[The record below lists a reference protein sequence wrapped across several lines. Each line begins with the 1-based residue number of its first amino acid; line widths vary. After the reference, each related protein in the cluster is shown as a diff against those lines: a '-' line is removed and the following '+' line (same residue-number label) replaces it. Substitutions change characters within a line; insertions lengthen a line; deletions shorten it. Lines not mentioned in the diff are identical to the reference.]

1 MKGDAFANFSAGTPK
16 QSKEQNHK
24 SHKVKTTS
32 HESHILSLLTLGKNF
47 EKNAKAS
54 FMYVGWGPL
63 GKNFE
68 KNAKIYV
75 GRGPWLVHSL
85 MSP

>member
-1 MKGDAFANFSAGTPK
+1 MKGDAFANFAAGAPK

-32 HESHILSLLTLGKNF
+32 YESHILSLSLLDKNF

-54 FMYVGWGPL
+54 FKYVGW
-63 GKNFE
+63 
-68 KNAKIYV
+68 
-75 GRGPWLVHSL
+75 GPWLVHSL
-85 MSP
+85 MWATSP